1 MNVLTHK
8 FKEVSYAVLPITVLV
23 LVLNFTYAPLEI
35 SDIIRFLIGA
45 ILVIIGLAIF
55 LFGIDLGVTPIGNQ
69 MGSSLVKTNKLWI
82 ITIISFFLAFI
93 ICIAEPDLHI
103 FAGQVN
109 DVTSGLISKL
119 SLVLIV
125 SAGVAVLFS
134 FGLMR
139 IVKNVPLYIIL
150 TILYG
155 IVLVLSIFTPHE
167 FIGIAFD
174 ASGATTGA
182 LTVPFILAMAIGVSA
197 LKKDSKASEKDSFGL
212 VAIASAGAIISVLVM
227 GIIYGKPQIN
237 AVADIEASYSLSI
250 LEPYLHKLPVV
261 AFESLLALLPLLVI
275 FIVSQ
280 FIAFKLPKKSFVKV
294 LIGLL
299 YTFIGLVLFLT
310 GVNAGF
316 MEVGK
321 IIGYKVALLES
332 KAIFIIT
339 GFVLGC
345 VTILAEPAVYVLT
358 KSIEKVTSGY
368 IKRKAVLVSLSIA
381 IGFAVAF
388 STIRILIPEMQL
400 WHFLLPG
407 YLISIGMSYISPK
420 LFVGIAFDSGGVASG
435 PMTATFILAFTQGAA
450 EAIETADVLLDGFG
464 MIAMVALFPLIALQ
478 ILGIIYKIKSRK
490 GGLKDVTKL
499 SGKKQS
505 V

>member
-8 FKEVSYAVLPITVLV
+8 LKEVLYAVLPITILV
-23 LVLNFTYAPLEI
+23 LVLNFTFAPLEI
-35 SDIIRFLIGA
+35 SYIIRFLIGA
-45 ILVIIGLAIF
+45 VFVIIGLAVF

-69 MGSSLVKTNKLWI
+69 MGSFLVKTNKLWI
-82 ITIISFFLAFI
+82 ITIVGFLLAFI
-93 ICIAEPDLHI
+93 IGVAEPDLHI

-125 SAGVAVLFS
+125 SIGVAALTS
-134 FGLMR
+134 FGLIR
-139 IVKNVPLYIIL
+139 IVKNIPLYIIL

-155 IVLVLSIFTPHE
+155 IVLVLSIFTPQE
-167 FIGIAFD
+167 FIGISFD

-182 LTVPFILAMAIGVSA
+182 LTVPFILALAVGVST

-212 VAIASAGAIISVLVM
+212 VAVASVGAIISVLVM
-227 GIIYGKPQIN
+227 GMIYGKPQIN
-237 AVADIEASYSLSI
+237 AVLNVEAAYSPSI
-250 LEPYLHKLPVV
+250 LEPYLNKLPVL
-261 AFESLLALLPLLVI
+261 AFESLLAMLPLLVI

-280 FIAFKLPKKSFVKV
+280 FISFKLPKKSFIKI

-316 MEVGK
+316 MDVGK
-321 IIGYKVALLES
+321 IIGYKIALLES

-368 IKRKAVLVSLSIA
+368 IKRKAVLASLSIG
-381 IGFAVAF
+381 IGCAVAL

-407 YLISIGMSYISPK
+407 YLISIVMAYISPK

-450 EAIETADVLLDGFG
+450 EAIETANVLVEGFG

-490 GGLKDVTKL
+490 GGLKDASKL
-499 SGKKQS
+499 SGKQPF
-505 V
+505 

>member
-8 FKEVSYAVLPITVLV
+8 LKEVSFAVLPIIIIVLI
-23 LVLNFTYAPLEI
+23 LNFTFAPMEI
-35 SDIIRFLIGA
+35 TSIIRFLIGA
-45 ILVIIGLAIF
+45 IFVIVGLAIF

-82 ITIISFFLAFI
+82 ITIVGFLVAFI
-93 ICIAEPDLHI
+93 ISVAEPDLQI
-103 FAGQVN
+103 FAGQVD
-109 DVTSGLISKL
+109 DVTLGLISKL
-119 SLVLIV
+119 SLVVVV
-125 SAGVAVLFS
+125 SVGIAALFS
-134 FGLMR
+134 LGIIR
-139 IVKNVPLYIIL
+139 IIKNIPLYIIL

-155 IVLVLSIFTPHE
+155 IILVLSFFTPPE

-182 LTVPFILAMAIGVSA
+182 LTVPFILALAIGVST

-212 VAIASAGAIISVLVM
+212 VAVASVGAIISVMVM
-227 GIIYGKPQIN
+227 GIVFGMPEMNPVLKVD
-237 AVADIEASYSLSI
+237 AVYSSSVF
-250 LEPYLHKLPVV
+250 EPYLQKLPFL
-261 AFESLLALLPLLVI
+261 ALESFLALLPLLVI
-275 FIVSQ
+275 FVVSQ
-280 FIAFKLPKKSFVKV
+280 LFLFKLPKKPFIKI
-294 LIGLL
+294 LIGIL

-316 MEVGK
+316 MDVAK
-321 IIGYKVALLES
+321 IIGYKVALLDN
-332 KAIFIIT
+332 KAVFIIT

-368 IKRKAVLVSLSIA
+368 IKRKAVLVALSIG
-381 IGFAVAF
+381 IGCAVAL

-407 YLISIGMSYISPK
+407 YLISIVMAYFSPK

-450 EAIETADVLLDGFG
+450 DAIETANVLTDGFG

-478 ILGIIYKIKSRK
+478 ILGIIYKMKSRK
-490 GGLKDVTKL
+490 GGLGDIGKL
-499 SGKKQS
+499 SGKS